1 MVQRQDQPAP
11 THILRGSRPIPAS
24 AQSTTRLA
32 ARSYAGKTCTRL
44 AQRALAAVSS
54 SSQDFFGRS
63 GGTLAGVQLFESQP
77 HRPRSALLKLDQRK
91 ADVSGMAGNHADA
104 CVHHII
110 AGCVSFQVFAAVAVH
125 LEHRQSATGGPERLR
140 RWDSLAISGRNYGNR
155 RTEPNAVRVVGQS
168 CGSTPLHDRQS
179 FGELI
184 LVAGSDVCVAKDNA
198 HQSSR
203 VASRYANAGGDA
215 DADLTYIHCALAGQ
229 EVRSALNP
237 SVFAVDALVR
247 SLSSQRFADSR
258 GVFQQNMTLTHQR
271 EKQKSQPVVGHH
283 LDRTDVLLQRGQRLL
298 KRILGQKPRLCK
310 PRALYQFGI

>member
-1 MVQRQDQPAP
+1 
-11 THILRGSRPIPAS
+11 
-24 AQSTTRLA
+24 
-32 ARSYAGKTCTRL
+32 
-44 AQRALAAVSS
+44 
-54 SSQDFFGRS
+54 
-63 GGTLAGVQLFESQP
+63 LFESQP

-91 ADVSGMAGNHADA
+91 ADVSGMAGNHTDA

-215 DADLTYIHCALAGQ
+215 DAGLTYIHCALAGQ

-283 LDRTDVLLQRGQRLL
+283 LDRTDVLPNEANVSWKESWDKNPDSANLALCTN
-298 KRILGQKPRLCK
+298 LGYSVLYRSSLIYCAARVSSNVVCSKPVYTLSTRHTISPLE
-310 PRALYQFGI
+310 LM